1 VIALWMLYVTAVS
14 LCLGLA
20 ALAVERTASLWA
32 RPRRFVWTAAI
43 LASLLVP
50 LVGLLL
56 PSAPARQPVTS
67 RTTVT
72 PGAGVAAEPAP
83 SAPSATAA
91 VSLGRAGPII
101 ATLNRPLLLL
111 WCGASLVLA
120 LGLLRAG
127 INLRLRARDWR
138 ATVADG
144 TPVLVA
150 PDIGPAVVR
159 LGGLRIVLPE
169 WALEGEPAARPLM
182 LLHEQEHCRA
192 RDPDLLLGA
201 TLALVLAPWNVALW
215 WQVRRLQLAVETDC
229 DGRVMRAGADVH
241 AYGALLLSV
250 GARRARQPLLA
261 ATAFS
266 ETRSLLERRI
276 HAMTTPRSRHPLMR
290 ATLASSVALL
300 VVAVAAMM
308 PQPKPIPPMQGR
320 VLSRVRVGAE
330 SGVAGFRVFAAGGGY
345 ARGDSTPRVRSDTL
359 GLFAPAVLTVDLSA
373 GEVHFV
379 ADPGERLRVDA
390 VPLEGGAALWLEA
403 TGTHVVL
410 DRGGRRIRAVS
421 AASAGDQPG
430 QQPRYSEDEVEERPE
445 RLSGP
450 LPQYPDSLRA
460 AGVSGRVVLEVVVD
474 SSGHVEPGSV
484 QVVSS
489 TNTEFAASASH
500 CVLATTFRPG
510 RINGRPVRT
519 VTTIPFDFSV
529 ATTARP
535 GP

>member
-1 VIALWMLYVTAVS
+1 MIALWMLYVTAVS

-20 ALAVERTASLWA
+20 ALAVEHTASLWA
-32 RPRRFVWTAAI
+32 RPRRFVWAAAI

-50 LVGLLL
+50 LVGLWL
-56 PSAPARQPVTS
+56 PPAPARHPVAS
-67 RTTVT
+67 RTAVT

-83 SAPSATAA
+83 SAPSVMA
-91 VSLGRAGPII
+91 VASLGRAGPII

-127 INLRLRARDWR
+127 ISLRRRARDWR

-159 LGGLRIVLPE
+159 LGGLRIVLPT

-250 GARRARQPLLA
+250 VARRARQPLLA

-276 HAMTTPRSRHPLMR
+276 HAMTTPRSRNPLVR
-290 ATLASSVALL
+290 AALASSVALL

-308 PQPKPIPPMQGR
+308 PQPRLIPPMQGR
-320 VLSRVRVGAE
+320 ALSRVRVGAE
-330 SGVAGFRVFAAGGGY
+330 KAVASFRVFASGGGF

-359 GLFAPAVLTVDLSA
+359 SLSAPAVFTVDLSA
-373 GEVHFV
+373 GDIHFV
-379 ADPGERLRVDA
+379 ADPGARIRVDA

-421 AASAGDQPG
+421 AASAADQPG
-430 QQPRYSEDEVEERPE
+430 QQPRYTEDEVEERPE
-445 RLSGP
+445 RLNGP

-460 AGVSGRVVLEVVVD
+460 AGVSGRVVLEVVID
-474 SSGHVEPGSV
+474 STGHAEPASIRV
-484 QVVSS
+484 LSS
-489 TNTEFAASASH
+489 TNTEFAASASN
-500 CVLATTFRPG
+500 CVAATTFRPG
-510 RINGRPVRT
+510 RINGHPVR
-519 VTTIPFDFSV
+519 VITTIPINFSV
-529 ATTARP
+529 ATTSSR